1 MITVEQL
8 QVILPHNTNIHTLC
22 ATLNNLL
29 PKYEINTKN
38 RIAGFLGQCAVES
51 VEFTKFE
58 ENLNY
63 SSQSLMK
70 VWPHYFLSS
79 VLADQYARQ
88 PEKIANKVYANRM
101 GNGDEHTGD
110 GFKFRGRGFIQLTGH
125 DNYSKCG
132 HDIGKD
138 LNNYPEYLETPEGA
152 LASALWFW
160 NKNYLSDLA
169 DHDDI
174 LHITKK
180 INGGTIGL
188 DERTHL
194 YQLAKQVLS
203 V

>member
-22 ATLNNLL
+22 ETLNGLL

-70 VWPHYFLSS
+70 VWPHYFLSP

-88 PEKIANKVYANRM
+88 PEKIANHVYAGRY
-101 GNGDEHTGD
+101 GNGDEASGD
-110 GFKFRGRGFIQLTGH
+110 GWKYRGRGAIQTTFH
-125 DNYSKCG
+125 DNYKVFAIF
-132 HDIGKD
+132 IGLSLD
-138 LNNYPEYLETPEGA
+138 QTVAYCETLAGA
-152 LASALWFW
+152 VESACFYW
-160 NKNYLSDLA
+160 K
-169 DHDDI
+169 
-174 LHITKK
+174 LHK
-180 INGGTIGL
+180 INDDCDADNIESMTHKINAAKLSL
-188 DERTHL
+188 DTRKMYYEK
-194 YQLAKQVLS
+194 AKSVL
-203 V
+203 